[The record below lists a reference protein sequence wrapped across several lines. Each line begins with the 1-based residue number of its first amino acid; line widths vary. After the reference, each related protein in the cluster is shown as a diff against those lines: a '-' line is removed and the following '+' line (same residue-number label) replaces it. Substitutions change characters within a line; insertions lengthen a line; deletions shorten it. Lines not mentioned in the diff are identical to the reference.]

1 MISLLSKKDL
11 GVYSS
16 NLVKIDSNKEST
28 KLNGTNFSTILAG
41 ENPDSV
47 VCGKVLA
54 IIPNE
59 EQIP

>member
-28 KLNGTNFSTILAG
+28 KSNFSTILAG